1 MIQVQTQSDS
11 PMWCDAETGIL
22 LAQMRA
28 DFWSAEQ
35 TLRWGFTRFRHDGAI
50 VTAFGPEGM
59 VLIDLASRIYPG
71 FRIVTVDTGYLFP
84 ETQALMET
92 VERRYRVRIERLE
105 PELSPERQAQVFGE
119 ALWSRQPDRC
129 CEMRKV
135 APLRKKLLE
144 LRAWFSGIRRGQ
156 TAVRAAAQK
165 VEWDA
170 KFGLW
175 KLNPLADWDWEQV
188 WEYIRSHK
196 VPYNALHDLNYT
208 SIGCTHCTR
217 AVLPGED
224 LRAGRWSGFGKTE
237 CGLHTK
243 E

>member
-1 MIQVQTQSDS
+1 MIPLQTESDS
-11 PMWCDAETGIL
+11 PLWCDAETEIL
-22 LAQMRA
+22 LGQMRA
-28 DFWSAEQ
+28 DSWNAKQ

-59 VLIDLASRIYPG
+59 VLIDLAFRICPG
-71 FRIVTVDTGYLFP
+71 FRIVTVDTGFLFP
-84 ETQALMET
+84 ETQTLMET

-129 CEMRKV
+129 CQMRKV

-188 WEYIRSHK
+188 WEYIRSRK
-196 VPYNALHDLNYT
+196 VPYNALHDLNYP